1 MEITKDYVMDF
12 RKKLRI
18 LEREIGIELKN
29 ETSCCGVTL
38 AQCHIL
44 LELNESESLSIS
56 EIADILGL
64 DSSTLSRTIDGL
76 VEKGFVT
83 RTTDINDRRAVQL
96 NLSENGIKKVE
107 SINEQCNNTYR
118 EFLQFIPE
126 DKIASVLE
134 VMELIAE
141 GLKNLRKGSAGERCC
156 P

>member
-1 MEITKDYVMDF
+1 MMDF

-29 ETSCCGVTL
+29 ETSCCNVTL

-76 VEKGFVT
+76 VEKGFVI

-96 NLSENGIKKVE
+96 KLSENGIKKVE

-141 GLKNLRKGSAGERCC
+141 GLKNLRKGSPAERCC

>member
-107 SINEQCNNTYR
+107 SINGQCNNTYR